1 MLTYF
6 GFTYLKEPK
15 STKGAQPDKVAAAVG
30 NAPTY
35 QVLQTR
41 ANLSQLSSEI
51 GQRGLEPPVI
61 PAPKA
66 GAMATRR
73 LPVKM
78 VPPHGTAPCSVP
90 YQRTVLLLN

>member
-15 STKGAQPDKVAAAVG
+15 STKGAQPDKMAAAVG

-73 LPVKM
+73 LPV
-78 VPPHGTAPCSVP
+78 
-90 YQRTVLLLN
+90 

>member
-1 MLTYF
+1 MLTV
-6 GFTYLKEPK
+6 TLRA
-15 STKGAQPDKVAAAVG
+15 TLKVAAAVG

-73 LPVKM
+73 LPV
-78 VPPHGTAPCSVP
+78 
-90 YQRTVLLLN
+90 